1 MVRRMAV
8 LAALLRRLLQAIGNC
23 KGRGMN
29 TDRRSWRLK
38 VERADRHLEEVKS
51 AMADYA
57 SRQPFRAVRASQ
69 PKDQRHI
76 WLYRL
81 EMTEEPDPM
90 IPVIMGNAS
99 MIFVRLSTTSRWRW
113 RRKIGGP
120 APPSRSSGPI
130 PGRRTRPAPSFT
142 TTHGA
147 GASLPR

>member
-1 MVRRMAV
+1 MAV

-69 PKDQRHI
+69 PKNQRHI

-90 IPVIMGNAS
+90 ILVIIGECLYDLRSALDHLAVAMAP
-99 MIFVRLSTTSRWRW
+99 
-113 RRKIGGP
+113 KIGGP

-142 TTHGA
+142 TMHGA